1 MALGVGCTFYVTPP
15 EMCPVWPFQA
25 RSLRLNR
32 RLSCSRSLVTCWP
45 RESRAAPSPGSALPS
60 RTEPVCLLGVTV
72 PGQHEGLPARKTLP
86 RVTIQR
92 QGAGL
97 GPLPIDPP
105 HHILRRPGH
114 RGPSHCFSSPASLP
128 SLAHREEIAG
138 VPFPL
143 PVWRSFLVPAQVLN
157 RTGYLGLFSPHP
169 RTAHD
174 LRLLALAG
182 DIITD
187 EHVSA

>member
-105 HHILRRPGH
+105 PHPEEARTQGSEPLLLLPCLSSFP
-114 RGPSHCFSSPASLP
+114 GPSRGNSRRSVSSSCL
-128 SLAHREEIAG
+128 EEFPRPCPGPKSHG
-138 VPFPL
+138 VSRAFFPT
-143 PVWRSFLVPAQVLN
+143 SQN
-157 RTGYLGLFSPHP
+157 SP
-169 RTAHD
+169 
-174 LRLLALAG
+174 
-182 DIITD
+182 
-187 EHVSA
+187 